1 MYVSITLIICL
12 SVVFV
17 ITLGIVSYTLRDKN
31 FKVRFDDRNK
41 RMMRIIADQRDEL
54 ISYREAIKKN
64 DANLEKSLEVL
75 SSASDT
81 VNRKIS
87 RLQNIEELLSRIKA
101 ELLSRIKTELG
112 DFNLQQNKFLKLIEK
127 YSKNFSEN
135 TVSFYT
141 SVDKYRVQ
149 NEVALKELENKILSR
164 TSYLSIEEKKRFK
177 EYLQACAF
185 KFHDIDNMKY
195 KNDYTFVKVCDV
207 IRALDIVG
215 YNQWDSILD
224 TIPSEEF
231 YNGQNTERNQ

>member
-17 ITLGIVSYTLRDKN
+17 ITLGIVSCTLRDKN

-64 DANLEKSLEVL
+64 DDNLEKSLKVL
-75 SSASDT
+75 ASASDT
-81 VNRKIS
+81 VNSKIS
-87 RLQNIEELLSRIKA
+87 RLQNSEELLSRIKA
-101 ELLSRIKTELG
+101 ELG
-112 DFNLQQNKFLKLIEK
+112 DFNLQQDKFLKLIEK

-149 NEVALKELENKILSR
+149 NEVALKGLENKILSR

-185 KFHDIDNMKY
+185 SFHNIDNMKY
-195 KNDYTFVKVCDV
+195 KNDYAFVKVCDV

-215 YNQWDSILD
+215 YDQWDSILD

>member
-12 SVVFV
+12 SGVFV
-17 ITLGIVSYTLRDKN
+17 ITLGIVSSTLRDKN

-64 DANLEKSLEVL
+64 DANLERSLEVL
-75 SSASDT
+75 ASASDT
-81 VNRKIS
+81 VKRKIS
-87 RLQNIEELLSRIKA
+87 RLNDAEEALSRLKV
-101 ELLSRIKTELG
+101 EVGNLNLSQ
-112 DFNLQQNKFLKLIEK
+112 DKFLEMIDKRFDE
-127 YSKNFSEN
+127 
-135 TVSFYT
+135 T
-141 SVDKYRVQ
+141 S
-149 NEVALKELENKILSR
+149 LSR

-177 EYLQACAF
+177 EYLQACTF

-215 YNQWDSILD
+215 YDQWDSILD

-231 YNGQNTERNQ
+231 YNGQNTERNP

>member
-17 ITLGIVSYTLRDKN
+17 ITLGIVSCTLRDKN
-31 FKVRFDDRNK
+31 FKARFDKSNERLK
-41 RMMRIIADQRDEL
+41 RIIKEQRDEL

-81 VNRKIS
+81 VKRKIS
-87 RLQNIEELLSRIKA
+87 RLQNIEEFLSGIKA
-101 ELLSRIKTELG
+101 ELGE
-112 DFNLQQNKFLKLIEK
+112 FNLQQDKFLKLIEK

-185 KFHDIDNMKY
+185 SFHNIDNMKY
-195 KNDYTFVKVCDV
+195 KNDYAFVKVCDV

-215 YNQWDSILD
+215 YDQWDSILD

-231 YNGQNTERNQ
+231 NNGQNTERNQ

>member
-17 ITLGIVSYTLRDKN
+17 ITLGIVSCTLRDKN

-41 RMMRIIADQRDEL
+41 RMMRIIEDQRDEL

-64 DANLEKSLEVL
+64 DANLERSLEVL
-75 SSASDT
+75 ASASDT
-81 VNRKIS
+81 VKRKIS
-87 RLQNIEELLSRIKA
+87 RLNDAEEALSRLKV
-101 ELLSRIKTELG
+101 EVGNLNLS
-112 DFNLQQNKFLKLIEK
+112 QAKFLEMIDKRFDE
-127 YSKNFSEN
+127 
-135 TVSFYT
+135 T
-141 SVDKYRVQ
+141 S
-149 NEVALKELENKILSR
+149 LSR
-164 TSYLSIEEKKRFK
+164 TSYLSVEEKKRFK
-177 EYLQACAF
+177 EYLQACTF

-215 YNQWDSILD
+215 YDQWDSILD

>member
-17 ITLGIVSYTLRDKN
+17 ITLGIVSSTLRDKN

-64 DANLEKSLEVL
+64 DANLERSLEVL
-75 SSASDT
+75 ASASDT
-81 VNRKIS
+81 VKRKIS
-87 RLQNIEELLSRIKA
+87 RLNDAEEALSRLKV
-101 ELLSRIKTELG
+101 EVGNLNLSQ
-112 DFNLQQNKFLKLIEK
+112 DKFLEMIDKRFDE
-127 YSKNFSEN
+127 
-135 TVSFYT
+135 T
-141 SVDKYRVQ
+141 S
-149 NEVALKELENKILSR
+149 LSR

-177 EYLQACAF
+177 EYLQACTF

-215 YNQWDSILD
+215 YDQWDSILD

-231 YNGQNTERNQ
+231 YNGQNTERNP

>member
-17 ITLGIVSYTLRDKN
+17 ITLGIVSCTLRDKN

-64 DANLEKSLEVL
+64 DANLERSLEVL
-75 SSASDT
+75 ASASDT
-81 VNRKIS
+81 VNSKIS
-87 RLQNIEELLSRIKA
+87 RLQNSEELLSRIKA
-101 ELLSRIKTELG
+101 ELG
-112 DFNLQQNKFLKLIEK
+112 DFNLQQDKFLKLIEK

-149 NEVALKELENKILSR
+149 NEVALKGLENKILSR

-177 EYLQACAF
+177 EYLQACTF

-195 KNDYTFVKVCDV
+195 KNDYAFVKVCDV
-207 IRALDIVG
+207 IRALDIVW
-215 YNQWDSILD
+215 YDQWDSILD

>member
-1 MYVSITLIICL
+1 MYVTITLIICL

-17 ITLGIVSYTLRDKN
+17 ITLGIVSCTLRDKN

-64 DANLEKSLEVL
+64 DANLERSLEVL
-75 SSASDT
+75 ASASDT
-81 VNRKIS
+81 VKRKIS
-87 RLQNIEELLSRIKA
+87 RLNDAEEALSRLKV
-101 ELLSRIKTELG
+101 EVGNLNLS
-112 DFNLQQNKFLKLIEK
+112 QAKFLEMIDKRFDE
-127 YSKNFSEN
+127 
-135 TVSFYT
+135 T
-141 SVDKYRVQ
+141 S
-149 NEVALKELENKILSR
+149 LSR
-164 TSYLSIEEKKRFK
+164 TSYLSVEEKKRFK
-177 EYLQACAF
+177 EYLQACTF

-215 YNQWDSILD
+215 YDQWDSILD

>member
-1 MYVSITLIICL
+1 MYVTITLIICL

-17 ITLGIVSYTLRDKN
+17 ITLGIVSCTLRDKN

-64 DANLEKSLEVL
+64 DANLERSLEVL
-75 SSASDT
+75 ASASDT
-81 VNRKIS
+81 VKRKIS
-87 RLQNIEELLSRIKA
+87 RLNDAEEALSRLKI
-101 ELLSRIKTELG
+101 EVGNLNLSQ
-112 DFNLQQNKFLKLIEK
+112 DKFLEMIDKRFDE
-127 YSKNFSEN
+127 
-135 TVSFYT
+135 T
-141 SVDKYRVQ
+141 S
-149 NEVALKELENKILSR
+149 LSR

-177 EYLQACAF
+177 EYLQACTF

-195 KNDYTFVKVCDV
+195 KNDYAFVKVCDV

-215 YNQWDSILD
+215 HDQWDSILD